1 MKTVLNR
8 RYICLNML
16 LIITVYV
23 LSRGQSFRR
32 VCSGITILCETNYGL
47 ARRLSLNIFRS
58 ILKYESTAFY
68 SSTEIV
74 RQFCSQL
81 FHLFVQTDLPV
92 LCAIYLLFKAQ
103 FTERI
108 WVAYDNSYVPFNS
121 SRTVF
126 QHIT

>member
-8 RYICLNML
+8 RYICLNM

-32 VCSGITILCETNYGL
+32 VCSGITILCETDYGL

-81 FHLFVQTDLPV
+81 FHLFVQTELPV
-92 LCAIYLLFKAQ
+92 LRAIYLLFKAQ

-121 SRTVF
+121 SRTIF